1 MMTFHGLDTLAE
13 LTLNGR
19 DLGTTNNMFVRY
31 TYDIKSK
38 VRPGENTLLVKFRS
52 PIKAALEKV
61 NPRDPIPPECPPERY
76 NGECHMNM
84 LRKMQ
89 ASFSWDWGPA
99 VPSIGIWKP
108 AYFEVYNTAQI
119 RDVTY
124 LLSAGKTNWTIKINV
139 YFELGVKANAR
150 AEGVLSAE
158 IM

>member
-1 MMTFHGLDTLAE
+1 M
-13 LTLNGR
+13 
-19 DLGTTNNMFVRY
+19 
-31 TYDIKSK
+31 
-38 VRPGENTLLVKFRS
+38 KFKS
-52 PIKAALEKV
+52 PIRAALERVDLK
-61 NPRDPIPPECPPERY
+61 DPIPPECPPMRY

-108 AYFEVYNTAQI
+108 VFFEVYNTAQI

-124 LLSAGKTNWTIKINV
+124 RLSADDKNWTIEINV
-139 YFELGVKANAR
+139 HFELDTKANAV